1 MSSDVAGRMDR
12 IYRPQRWIY
21 DLTRKPYLIGRDR
34 LLREIEPL
42 PGETV
47 VEIGCGTGRNLV
59 KLARLC
65 PSARLVGVEPSR
77 VMRGTA
83 SAVFRRHAVDARL
96 IAGTAEGLTPAL
108 LGLPG
113 GADHVVFSYVLS
125 MVDDPAAAVS
135 HALGLLRP
143 RGRLHIVDFA
153 DMAGLPPPAATA
165 LRTWLGWFEVTPRP
179 DAAERLELL
188 AASGH
193 GRLERR
199 RLLGGYAELLRFRLG
214 WSSSGYAGNAPI
226 PISLSASWPT

>member
-34 LLREIEPL
+34 LLREIAPA
-42 PGETV
+42 PGESI

-59 KLARLC
+59 KLPRLC
-65 PSARLVGVEPSR
+65 PSARLVGVEPSG
-77 VMRGTA
+77 VMREA
-83 SAVFRRHAVDARL
+83 AVAAFRRHDVDARL
-96 IAGTAEGLTPAL
+96 IAGTAERLTTAT

-125 MVDDPAAAVS
+125 MIGDPAATVS
-135 HALGLLRP
+135 HALTLLRP
-143 RGRLHIVDFA
+143 GGRLHIVDFA
-153 DMAGLPPPAATA
+153 DMADLPPLAAAA

-199 RLLGGYAELLRFRLG
+199 RLLGGYAELLRFQLG
-214 WSSSGYAGNAPI
+214 WSSSGYAGNALI

>member
-59 KLARLC
+59 KLAGLH
-65 PSARLVGVEPSR
+65 PSARLVGVEPSG
-77 VMRGTA
+77 VMREA
-83 SAVFRRHAVDARL
+83 AAAAFRRHDVDARL
-96 IAGTAEGLTPAL
+96 IAGTAEELTPAL

-113 GADHVVFSYVLS
+113 GADHVIFSYVLS
-125 MVDDPAAAVS
+125 MIGDPAAAVS
-135 HALGLLRP
+135 HALNLLRP
-143 RGRLHIVDFA
+143 GGRLHIVDFG
-153 DMAGLPPPAATA
+153 DMAGMPLPAATA
-165 LRTWLGWFEVTPRP
+165 LRTWLAWFEVAPRR
-179 DAAERLELL
+179 DAADRLELL

-193 GRLERR
+193 GRLDRR

-214 WSSSGYAGNAPI
+214 
-226 PISLSASWPT
+226 